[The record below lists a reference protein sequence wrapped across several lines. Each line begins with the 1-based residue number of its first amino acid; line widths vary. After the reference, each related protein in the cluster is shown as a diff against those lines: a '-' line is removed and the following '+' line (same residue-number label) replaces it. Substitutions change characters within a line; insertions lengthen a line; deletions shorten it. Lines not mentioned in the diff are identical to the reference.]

1 MLGKKEGSEEIIKM
15 NDLVIDSEF
24 KDLLPPL
31 SEEQRQELEKDIIKN
46 GCINSLT
53 VWENILI
60 DGHHRYDICTKNNI
74 QFDIV
79 EMEFKDRLEA
89 MEWAWMNQKNRRNLN
104 KYELAQIALK
114 FKPVI
119 EARAKDHQKLSEGRP
134 EKGLSTLSN
143 LKQNTVLTTL
153 TKREDEEKEFVEE
166 YLKKDETITKP
177 VDSDGNYPLNGQVDF
192 TEISEEEIKTVE
204 AINTRK
210 EIAKIAG
217 VSEGTIHKVEVIEEK
232 APEEIKQQVKK
243 GDITINSAYVL
254 TKSAIEAEK
263 KNAEYEK
270 EYQEQLEKEKH
281 EQEEKKKLD
290 EIEKSLPENTVV
302 LDKFR
307 KPKETH
313 IFGIEDFN
321 NLTMNQLNDCIKHS
335 KKYRDAISKVALLST
350 DIEAL
355 MAWGAI
361 ADTPDIVEIELQDIN
376 SAIQNLI
383 KMQNY
388 FKGGK

>member
-1 MLGKKEGSEEIIKM
+1 M
-15 NDLVIDSEF
+15 NDLIIDNEF

-31 SEEQRQELEKDIIKN
+31 SEEQKEELERDIIKN

-53 VWENILI
+53 VWKNILI
-60 DGHHRYDICTKNNI
+60 DGHHRHEICTRNNI
-74 QFDIV
+74 PFDIV
-79 EMEFKDRLEA
+79 EIEFKDRLEA
-89 MEWAWMNQKNRRNLN
+89 MEWIWMNQKNRRNLT

-119 EARAKDHQKLSEGRP
+119 EAKAKENLSKVGGDKKSENA
-134 EKGLSTLSN
+134 KSGLMKSS
-143 LKQNTVLTTL
+143 KAI
-153 TKREDEEKEFVEE
+153 E
-166 YLKKDETITKP
+166 P
-177 VDSDGNYPLNGQVDF
+177 
-192 TEISEEEIKTVE
+192 IS
-204 AINTRK
+204 TRK
-210 EIAKIAG
+210 EVAKIAG
-217 VSEGTIHKVEVIEEK
+217 VSEDTIHKVEVIEEK

-254 TKSAIEAEK
+254 TKSAIEADK

-270 EYQEQLEKEKH
+270 EYQEQLEKEQQ
-281 EQEEKKKLD
+281 EQEAQRKLG
-290 EIEKSLPENTVV
+290 EIEKNLPENAVV

-321 NLTMNQLNDCIKHS
+321 NLTKDQFNDCIKHS

-361 ADTPDIVEIELQDIN
+361 ANTPDIVEIELQDIN

-383 KMQNY
+383 KIQNY

>member
-1 MLGKKEGSEEIIKM
+1 M
-15 NDLVIDSEF
+15 NDLTIDNEF

-31 SEEQRQELEKDIIKN
+31 SEEQKEELEKDIIKN

-53 VWENILI
+53 VWKNILI
-60 DGHHRYDICTKNNI
+60 DGHHRHEICTRNNI
-74 QFDIV
+74 PFDIV

-89 MEWAWMNQKNRRNLN
+89 MEWIWMNQKNRRNLT

-119 EARAKDHQKLSEGRP
+119 EARAKDNQ
-134 EKGLSTLSN
+134 LST

-153 TKREDEEKEFVEE
+153 TKRKDKGKEFVKEDFEE
-166 YLKKDETITKP
+166 TEDNTRV
-177 VDSDGNYPLNGQVDF
+177 VDSDGNQPIDGQVDF
-192 TEISEEEIKTVE
+192 SEINEEEIKTIE
-204 AINTRK
+204 SINTRK

-217 VSEGTIHKVEVIEEK
+217 VSEGTIHKVELIEEK
-232 APEEIKQQVKK
+232 APEEIKRQVKK

-263 KNAEYEK
+263 KNTEYEK
-270 EYQEQLEKEKH
+270 EYQKQLEKEQQ
-281 EQEEKKKLD
+281 EQDAQRKLE
-290 EIEKSLPENTVV
+290 EIEKNLPENAVV

-321 NLTMNQLNDCIKHS
+321 NLTMDQFNDCIKHS
-335 KKYRDAISKVALLST
+335 KKYRDSISKVALLST

-361 ADTPDIVEIELQDIN
+361 ANTPDIVEIELQDIN

-383 KMQNY
+383 KIQNY

>member
-1 MLGKKEGSEEIIKM
+1 MNGLIID
-15 NDLVIDSEF
+15 NEF

-31 SEEQRQELEKDIIKN
+31 SEEQKEELEKDIIKN

-53 VWENILI
+53 VWKNILI
-60 DGHHRYDICTKNNI
+60 DGHHRHEICTRNNI

-89 MEWAWMNQKNRRNLN
+89 MEWIWMNQKNRRNLT

-119 EARAKDHQKLSEGRP
+119 EARAKENQKLSEGRP
-134 EKGLSTLSN
+134 EKGMSTLSN
-143 LKQNTVLTTL
+143 LHQNTILMKPSKTNNEENL
-153 TKREDEEKEFVEE
+153 KMSDENFEKGLLKSSNLKEKE
-166 YLKKDETITKP
+166 ITP
-177 VDSDGNYPLNGQVDF
+177 
-192 TEISEEEIKTVE
+192 
-204 AINTRK
+204 INTRK

-217 VSEGTIHKVEVIEEK
+217 VSEDTIHKVEVIEEK

-254 TKSAIEAEK
+254 TKSAIEADK

-270 EYQEQLEKEKH
+270 EYQEQLEKEQQ
-281 EQEEKKKLD
+281 ENEEKKKLE
-290 EIEKSLPENTVV
+290 EIQKNLPENAVV

-307 KPKETH
+307 KPKEAH

-321 NLTMNQLNDCIKHS
+321 NLTMDQFNDCIKHS

-361 ADTPDIVEIELQDIN
+361 ANTPDIVEIELQDIN

-383 KMQNY
+383 KIQNY

>member
-1 MLGKKEGSEEIIKM
+1 M
-15 NDLVIDSEF
+15 NDLTIDNEF

-31 SEEQRQELEKDIIKN
+31 SEEQKEELEKDIIKN

-53 VWENILI
+53 VWKNILI
-60 DGHHRYDICTKNNI
+60 DGHHRHEICTRNNI

-89 MEWAWMNQKNRRNLN
+89 MEWIWMNQKNRRNLT

-119 EARAKDHQKLSEGRP
+119 EAKAKENLSKVGGDKKSENA
-134 EKGLSTLSN
+134 KSGLMKSS
-143 LKQNTVLTTL
+143 KAI
-153 TKREDEEKEFVEE
+153 E
-166 YLKKDETITKP
+166 P
-177 VDSDGNYPLNGQVDF
+177 
-192 TEISEEEIKTVE
+192 IS
-204 AINTRK
+204 TRK
-210 EIAKIAG
+210 EVAKIAG
-217 VSEGTIHKVEVIEEK
+217 VSEDTIHKVEVIEEK

-254 TKSAIEAEK
+254 TKSAIEADK

-270 EYQEQLEKEKH
+270 EYQEQLEKEQQ
-281 EQEEKKKLD
+281 EQEAQRKLE
-290 EIEKSLPENTVV
+290 EIQKNLPENAVV

-321 NLTMNQLNDCIKHS
+321 NLTMDQFNDCIKHS

-361 ADTPDIVEIELQDIN
+361 ANTPDIVEIELQDIN

-383 KMQNY
+383 KIQNY

>member
-1 MLGKKEGSEEIIKM
+1 M
-15 NDLVIDSEF
+15 NDLTIDNEF

-31 SEEQRQELEKDIIKN
+31 SEEQKEELEKDIIKN

-53 VWENILI
+53 VWKNILI
-60 DGHHRYDICTKNNI
+60 DGHHRHEICTRNNI

-89 MEWAWMNQKNRRNLN
+89 MEWIWMNQKNRRNLT

-119 EARAKDHQKLSEGRP
+119 EAKAKENQ
-134 EKGLSTLSN
+134 LST
-143 LKQNTVLTTL
+143 LKQNTVLTKSS
-153 TKREDEEKEFVEE
+153 KREDERKESVEE
-166 YLKKDETITKP
+166 NTNL
-177 VDSDGNYPLNGQVDF
+177 VDSDGNQPIDGQIDF
-192 TEISEEEIKTVE
+192 TEINEEKVKKVE
-204 AINTRK
+204 PINTRK

-217 VSEGTIHKVEVIEEK
+217 VSEDTIHKVEVIEEK

-254 TKSAIEAEK
+254 TKSAIEADK

-270 EYQEQLEKEKH
+270 EYQEQLEKEQQ
-281 EQEEKKKLD
+281 ENEEKKKLE
-290 EIEKSLPENTVV
+290 EIQKNLPENAVV

-307 KPKETH
+307 KPKEAH

-321 NLTMNQLNDCIKHS
+321 NLTMDQFNDCIKHS

-361 ADTPDIVEIELQDIN
+361 ANTPDIVEIELQDIN

-383 KMQNY
+383 KIQNY

>member
-1 MLGKKEGSEEIIKM
+1 MNNLIID
-15 NDLVIDSEF
+15 NEF

-31 SEEQRQELEKDIIKN
+31 SEEQKEELEKDIIKN

-53 VWENILI
+53 VWNHILI
-60 DGHHRYDICTKNNI
+60 DGHHRHEICTRNNI

-89 MEWAWMNQKNRRNLN
+89 MEWIWMNQKNRRNLT

-119 EARAKDHQKLSEGRP
+119 EARAKDNQ
-134 EKGLSTLSN
+134 LST

-153 TKREDEEKEFVEE
+153 TKRKDKEDLEETEDNTRV
-166 YLKKDETITKP
+166 
-177 VDSDGNYPLNGQVDF
+177 VGSDGNQPIDGQVDF
-192 TEISEEEIKTVE
+192 SEINEEEIKTIE
-204 AINTRK
+204 SINTRK

-217 VSEGTIHKVEVIEEK
+217 VSEGTIHKVELIEEK

-254 TKSAIEAEK
+254 TKSAIEADK

-270 EYQEQLEKEKH
+270 EYQEQLEKEQQ
-281 EQEEKKKLD
+281 ENEEKKKLE
-290 EIEKSLPENTVV
+290 EIQKNLPENAVV

-321 NLTMNQLNDCIKHS
+321 NLTMDQFNDCIKHS

-361 ADTPDIVEIELQDIN
+361 ANTPDIVEIELQDIN

-383 KMQNY
+383 KIQNY